1 LHLIP
6 DEADPAGAVAR
17 LREVMAPGSYLLISH
32 ADVSQ
37 AHAVGT
43 ERRSETARELVDANQ
58 ALVTVPARAR
68 DEISGFFGDWT
79 LVEPGL
85 TDIWAWRAEDDTIA
99 NPSGFMRI
107 LGGVARKERP

>member
-1 LHLIP
+1 M
-6 DEADPAGAVAR
+6 
-17 LREVMAPGSYLLISH
+17 REIAQRIN

-43 ERRSETARELVDANQ
+43 ERRSETAREQLVDANQ
-58 ALVTVPARAR
+58 ALVTAPARAR

>member
-1 LHLIP
+1 MHEIAQRIN
-6 DEADPAGAVAR
+6 ADSRV
-17 LREVMAPGSYLLISH
+17 VY
-32 ADVSQ
+32 
-37 AHAVGT
+37 
-43 ERRSETARELVDANQ
+43 
-58 ALVTVPARAR
+58 AR